1 MTIAGIAAVWLGW
14 NVAEAA
20 YFWPM
25 LAFSVTMAAILVR
38 LIRLPLDVVALG
50 LVVFGYIVGNRGFAQ
65 LMPVPGIPLL
75 PAEAVLLVAGGWW
88 LVSTAH
94 ERRLPWNEDPM
105 NRLIL
110 LWIILGT
117 ARLAFDVRP
126 YGFLALRDY
135 AMVYYAAFFFI
146 AQRIARAEGA
156 RRFLVGATLVA
167 SILVL
172 PGMLLTE
179 AFPIFFY
186 TQLTVHGVPLI
197 YYKGDLGGMF
207 VGVGSLLLFFV
218 APARQRY
225 WAWPV
230 SAVLFLFVAAGGNRA
245 AMLGLVCSALILLF
259 ARRWQFAALQGA
271 TLAVALAVTVTLAVV
286 FNNTW
291 AENKLHG
298 VTDRLY
304 SLVDLRGTANYESE
318 DSSNKGDNN
327 RYRLLWWKNVLVDT
341 WEGNPVF
348 GLGFGHDLAKSF
360 AQEYNPE
367 GSEEFGVRSPHSIFL
382 SVFGRL
388 GLVGLSVWVAFCVV
402 LGRETWRALHQETD
416 GVQWALWCSLW
427 VILIGSS
434 LGVVLEGPMGAV
446 PFWTLLGLAHQ
457 PPAPA
462 DSPEVDANHP

>member
-1 MTIAGIAAVWLGW
+1 MTASGIAAVWLGW
-14 NVAEAA
+14 LVAESA

-25 LAFSVTMAAILVR
+25 LAASVAVAAILVR
-38 LIRLPLDVVALG
+38 LIRLPIDVIALG

-65 LMPVPGIPLL
+65 LMPVPGLPLL

-94 ERRLPWNEDPM
+94 ERHLPWLHDPM

-117 ARLAFDVRP
+117 ARLAFDVRSH
-126 YGFLALRDY
+126 GFLALRDY

-146 AQRIARAEGA
+146 AQRIARSEAS
-156 RRFLVGATLVA
+156 RRFLIGVTLLA

-179 AFPIFFY
+179 AFPVFFY

-207 VGVGSLLLFFV
+207 IGVGSLLLYYS
-218 APARQRY
+218 AQGRQRY

-230 SAVLFLFVAAGGNRA
+230 SAAMFIFVVGGGNRA
-245 AMLGLVCSALILLF
+245 AMLGLVISTLLLLF
-259 ARRWQFAALQGA
+259 ARRWHFAAWQGA
-271 TLAVALAVTVTLAVV
+271 TVAVALAGAVSLAVV
-286 FNNTW
+286 FDNSW
-291 AENKLHG
+291 AENKLLG
-298 VTDRLY
+298 VSDRLY
-304 SLVDLRGTANYESE
+304 SLVDLSGTASYESE

-327 RYRLLWWKNVLVDT
+327 RYRLLWWKNVVVDT

-382 SVFGRL
+382 SVLGRL
-388 GLVGLSVWVAFCVV
+388 GLVGLTVWGIFCVV
-402 LGRETWRALHQETD
+402 LWRETWRALQHASD
-416 GVQWALWCSLW
+416 GLEWALWCSLW
-427 VILIGSS
+427 VILIGAG

-457 PPAPA
+457 PPETSNQP
-462 DSPEVDANHP
+462 DHDATHA